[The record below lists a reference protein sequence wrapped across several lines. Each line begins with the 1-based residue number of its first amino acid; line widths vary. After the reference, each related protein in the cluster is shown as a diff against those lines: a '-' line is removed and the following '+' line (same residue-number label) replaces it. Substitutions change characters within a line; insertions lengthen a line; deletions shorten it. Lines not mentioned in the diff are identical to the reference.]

1 MRRLLL
7 APVLAA
13 SVMSIAAAPAL
24 AHKKAQAAVAHK
36 FTGSEAVEVRAKG
49 TSEQDF
55 TFGPFEV
62 SCEKAKSLKGSG
74 TATWPSQNL
83 FVQMKFSGCE
93 AVAALH
99 GMEELELKAKF
110 LTPVS
115 LNYNA
120 NGFVEFG
127 SGGTINGGKLEGA
140 GEVEIAVSGAIK
152 CTIDVEPGIFPIRA
166 EKKPEE
172 QYEAATYKVEEFP
185 FEKGK
190 KTGIQDKLAIGTTL
204 AKMPYEL
211 EGEFCEALSKTEGR
225 SGAYS
230 GSLQAE
236 LPKASLGFE

>member
-13 SVMSIAAAPAL
+13 SMIAIAAAPAL
-24 AHKKAQAAVAHK
+24 AHKVAQPAVAHK
-36 FTGSEAVEVRAKG
+36 FTGSEAIEVRAKAAG
-49 TSEQDF
+49 EQDF
-55 TFGPFEV
+55 MFKPFEI

-83 FVQMKFSGCE
+83 FVEMKFSGCE
-93 AVAALH
+93 ATAALR

-127 SGGTINGGKLEGA
+127 SGGTITGGKLEGA
-140 GEVEIAVSGAIK
+140 GAVEIAVSGAIK
-152 CTIDVEPGIFPIRA
+152 CTIDVEPGIFPIKA
-166 EKKPEE
+166 AKKPEE
-172 QYEAATYKVEEFP
+172 QYEAATYKVEEIP

-190 KTGIQDKLAIGTTL
+190 KTGVQDKLAIGTALT
-204 AKMPYEL
+204 KMPYEL
-211 EGEFCEALSKTEGR
+211 EGEFCEALDKTEGK
-225 SGAYS
+225 SGSYS

-236 LPKASLGFE
+236 LPKANLGFE